1 MAHVKGHINV
11 PAQETKKNEVEKS
24 FFESF
29 KEKTGIDLSTGDF
42 RYKMGK
48 NVKLFKKGGKVSKQK
63 WRKNLNPMQNMNEL
77 QRVVRL
83 EEDQILAP

>member
-48 NVKLFKKGGKVSKQK
+48 NVKFLKMVVKLLNTNGKK
-63 WRKNLNPMQNMNEL
+63 
-77 QRVVRL
+77 
-83 EEDQILAP
+83 I

>member
-42 RYKMGK
+42 RYKIC
-48 NVKLFKKGGKVSKQK
+48 LLYTSDAAD
-63 WRKNLNPMQNMNEL
+63 E
-77 QRVVRL
+77 
-83 EEDQILAP
+83 

>member
-1 MAHVKGHINV
+1 MSKPPIKMNTILILTIIIGGTMAHVKGHINV

-29 KEKTGIDLSTGDF
+29 KDKTGIDLSTGDF

-48 NVKLFKKGGKVSKQK
+48 NVKLFKKGGKVSK
-63 WRKNLNPMQNMNEL
+63 
-77 QRVVRL
+77 
-83 EEDQILAP
+83 

>member
-1 MAHVKGHINV
+1 MSKTPIKMKIILLILILTTGETMAHVKGHINV

-48 NVKLFKKGGKVSKQK
+48 NVKLFKKGGKVSK
-63 WRKNLNPMQNMNEL
+63 
-77 QRVVRL
+77 
-83 EEDQILAP
+83 

>member
-1 MAHVKGHINV
+1 MSNPPIKMKIIILILILTTGETMAHVKGHINV

-29 KEKTGIDLSTGDF
+29 KDKTGIDLSTGDF

-48 NVKLFKKGGKVSKQK
+48 NVKLFKKGGKVSK
-63 WRKNLNPMQNMNEL
+63 
-77 QRVVRL
+77 
-83 EEDQILAP
+83 

>member
-1 MAHVKGHINV
+1 MLKPPIKMKIILLILILTTGETMAHVKGHINV

-48 NVKLFKKGGKVSKQK
+48 NVKLFKKGGKVSK
-63 WRKNLNPMQNMNEL
+63 
-77 QRVVRL
+77 
-83 EEDQILAP
+83 

>member
-1 MAHVKGHINV
+1 MSKPPIKMKIIILILILTTGETMAHVKGHINV

-29 KEKTGIDLSTGDF
+29 KDKTGIDLSTGDF

-48 NVKLFKKGGKVSKQK
+48 NVKLFKKGGKVSK
-63 WRKNLNPMQNMNEL
+63 
-77 QRVVRL
+77 
-83 EEDQILAP
+83 